1 MSQGVDQVFTRLFK
15 ASPEKILALRPGSFE
30 IIAATDDY
38 LKATMTRESD
48 IVGKTLFELFPD
60 NPDDDQTDGVQ
71 NLLLSLQRVQSL
83 KAFDI
88 IGVHR
93 YPIRLANGSFEERF
107 WRSVNSPVLDDAG
120 DIEFIMHRVEE
131 VTALIDEAGSCTQ
144 VVAAERDTT
153 ERKEAELLMAG
164 ERFELI
170 SRATD
175 NVFWDWDLIN
185 NTVWWSDA
193 ITEQFGY
200 TSSELEPGPES
211 WTRRTHPDD
220 LDRLLESV
228 YQFLDSDKTF
238 WSGEFRFF
246 RSDGKAANVIG
257 RGTVIRNGAGRPV
270 RMMGSMIDITERV
283 EMEQRLRESQRLEAI
298 GHLTGGVAHDFNN
311 LLTVIQGNAEML
323 TELSTDPNLQA
334 MAEMTLTAARRGAE
348 LTKRLLAFA
357 RRQPLDPKA
366 TDLNQLVA
374 ASQALI
380 RRTLP
385 ENIELEFVP
394 DPNLGIAEVDANELD
409 TALLNLVVNARDAM
423 RGGGKLTIE
432 TANAVLDRHYA
443 DRHPEVSAGEY
454 VMVGVSDTGI
464 GMDAD
469 TAHRA
474 FEPFFTTKSK
484 DKGSGLGLS
493 MVFGFTKQSGGH
505 IKIYSEP
512 NEGTSVKLYFPRAR
526 GVQHTHYQPPAELQ
540 PQGGTE
546 HILIAEDDDLV
557 LEHLERQLRS
567 LGYRVT
573 TATSGPDAFDA
584 LGAHGDVELLLTDII
599 MPGGM
604 SGRELADRARVLY
617 PSVKVLFTSGY
628 TENAI
633 VHHGRLDPDVNLLS
647 KPYSRLELAT
657 KVREVL
663 DAQQHCESGKP
674 TG

>member
-1 MSQGVDQVFTRLFK
+1 
-15 ASPEKILALRPGSFE
+15 
-30 IIAATDDY
+30 
-38 LKATMTRESD
+38 
-48 IVGKTLFELFPD
+48 
-60 NPDDDQTDGVQ
+60 
-71 NLLLSLQRVQSL
+71 
-83 KAFDI
+83 
-88 IGVHR
+88 
-93 YPIRLANGSFEERF
+93 
-107 WRSVNSPVLDDAG
+107 
-120 DIEFIMHRVEE
+120 
-131 VTALIDEAGSCTQ
+131 
-144 VVAAERDTT
+144 
-153 ERKEAELLMAG
+153 
-164 ERFELI
+164 
-170 SRATD
+170 
-175 NVFWDWDLIN
+175 
-185 NTVWWSDA
+185 
-193 ITEQFGY
+193 
-200 TSSELEPGPES
+200 
-211 WTRRTHPDD
+211 
-220 LDRLLESV
+220 
-228 YQFLDSDKTF
+228 
-238 WSGEFRFF
+238 
-246 RSDGKAANVIG
+246 
-257 RGTVIRNGAGRPV
+257 
-270 RMMGSMIDITERV
+270 
-283 EMEQRLRESQRLEAI
+283 
-298 GHLTGGVAHDFNN
+298 
-311 LLTVIQGNAEML
+311 
-323 TELSTDPNLQA
+323 
-334 MAEMTLTAARRGAE
+334 
-348 LTKRLLAFA
+348 
-357 RRQPLDPKA
+357 
-366 TDLNQLVA
+366 
-374 ASQALI
+374 
-380 RRTLP
+380 
-385 ENIELEFVP
+385 
-394 DPNLGIAEVDANELD
+394 
-409 TALLNLVVNARDAM
+409 
-423 RGGGKLTIE
+423 
-432 TANAVLDRHYA
+432 
-443 DRHPEVSAGEY
+443 

-540 PQGGTE
+540 PQWGTE